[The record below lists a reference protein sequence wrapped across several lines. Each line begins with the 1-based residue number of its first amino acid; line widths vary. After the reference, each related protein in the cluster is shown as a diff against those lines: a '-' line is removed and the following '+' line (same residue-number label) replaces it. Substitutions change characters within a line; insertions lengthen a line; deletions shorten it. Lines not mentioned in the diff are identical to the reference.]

1 MKIATFIYHTVVLEH
16 VLRYTNLYVPPA
28 TMVCMGKDAKHYA
41 KRLYKQAIGDP
52 AIDETNRED
61 VLEYVEEE
69 ADSIG
74 LDGDA
79 IREEVAEMFI
89 PTPLMRFSK
98 ALSEKRKEQERL
110 G

>member
-1 MKIATFIYHTVVLEH
+1 MALERI
-16 VLRYTNLYVPPA
+16 LLYTNLYVPPA
-28 TMVCMGKDAKHYA
+28 TMVGMEKDSKHYA

-52 AIDETNRED
+52 SIDETDKDE
-61 VLEYVEEE
+61 VLEYVEEQ
-69 ADSIG
+69 AGSIG

-79 IREEVAEMFI
+79 IREEVSEMFI